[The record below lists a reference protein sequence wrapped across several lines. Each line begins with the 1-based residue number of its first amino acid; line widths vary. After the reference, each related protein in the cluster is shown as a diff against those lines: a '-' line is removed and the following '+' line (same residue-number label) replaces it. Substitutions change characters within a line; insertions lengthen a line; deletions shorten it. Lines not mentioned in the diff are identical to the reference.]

1 MHVRN
6 TDKRAARPEG
16 RSPQSSV
23 YQKLKWKWCRSD
35 LEQYWQEKE
44 DELDNIWEGKSM
56 GPRISWLWR
65 KREKEQSP
73 RFWIEDYVWSK
84 RITLMCFVFR
94 LTLYFYF
101 ANAAAHMKSQLYS
114 LLLASIV
121 PTLSRYLTF
130 MCQIPTQSFPG
141 GSVVKKKKSVCQCRR
156 HGFELWSGK
165 IPHAAEQLSLSAIS
179 IEPVL

>member
-1 MHVRN
+1 
-6 TDKRAARPEG
+6 
-16 RSPQSSV
+16 
-23 YQKLKWKWCRSD
+23 
-35 LEQYWQEKE
+35 
-44 DELDNIWEGKSM
+44 
-56 GPRISWLWR
+56 
-65 KREKEQSP
+65 
-73 RFWIEDYVWSK
+73 
-84 RITLMCFVFR
+84 MCFVFR

-179 IEPVL
+179 IEPVLQRAGLATTEAHALKSLYSTKREATTKRRLLTTTRKQSLLTTTREKPKLQQRPSRAKNK